1 MTINKSIGELT
12 TLDGSLDKTLKASEQ
27 LKDLPQILQKYM
39 LLGNYQIGNAKKFDS
54 HSIFNDIG
62 SIDGFIAQFVNL
74 DEAQQKAFLSLS
86 SFDEGLEDYIE
97 NTKNAVQTG
106 EKFNSQLFE
115 QIASQK
121 DGITNGVLNEFMKA
135 GGLKDAKGVLALP
148 NTQDAIALMED
159 YANHCSDAS
168 KTQQLFNAG
177 ILEQENGVYKLSQAF
192 LKEISVKQMSTVAT
206 VALTAAQKAW
216 NVVAQYGKQLLLSLG
231 VAAVAFIATKIVDYA
246 KRLHIGDLYY
256 DMKADDAYR
265 WTDTFIW
272 EALSDKNL
280 LKVLRAASLENDTA
294 NGSRRVF
301 FTTPSTPY
309 SRGDIWASSSGDN
322 KVLVCQT
329 ARPTTESFSR
339 TDWAVALKYTD
350 DTKANEALD
359 AAGKIDGDLVSFK
372 TEYNSDLEST
382 KQQIEARVT
391 TKKYNED
398 MSGLNTRISLTE
410 SKISK
415 NENAI
420 VLCATKTEAQKY
432 ADTAELNANKKLEEH
447 IKTATESID
456 SKVAKTDYTGKNIA
470 TLINQSTNTVKIKA
484 TKLNLTGAISVDKN
498 GKVAL
503 DSTSVNNSLTQV
515 SGDKI
520 TTDTITVDKL
530 KAGQIFQLLWKNDS
544 KDAYSAVGEEN
555 KLTFEADSD
564 YSEYIFIFR
573 GYKEREVVEID
584 PESAATKRVLE
595 YLSKVS
601 VIVSKP
607 VAGEWSGAEYHCAT
621 MNTPKLCMI
630 YDLSAGDNST
640 PNVSYNSD
648 TSIKSAFRP
657 FYVKAYEKNNK
668 YCTEI
673 TFFDAQ
679 SSGETAITTNNDLI
693 IPCEIYGVK

>member
-1 MTINKSIGELT
+1 MS
-12 TLDGSLDKTLKASEQ
+12 Q
-27 LKDLPQILQKYM
+27 
-39 LLGNYQIGNAKKFDS
+39 
-54 HSIFNDIG
+54 
-62 SIDGFIAQFVNL
+62 
-74 DEAQQKAFLSLS
+74 
-86 SFDEGLEDYIE
+86 
-97 NTKNAVQTG
+97 
-106 EKFNSQLFE
+106 NS
-115 QIASQK
+115 
-121 DGITNGVLNEFMKA
+121 
-135 GGLKDAKGVLALP
+135 
-148 NTQDAIALMED
+148 QDAIDVLSKVIVDTIEKKL
-159 YANHCSDAS
+159 NDARFDKS
-168 KTQQLFNAG
+168 QT
-177 ILEQENGVYKLSQAF
+177 GVVTAVSGNTYT
-192 LKEISVKQMSTVAT
+192 ISVFGSQYNITSDQIYTVGQSVVVTALQGDMKRLVCSPDNIGTMKT
-206 VALTAAQKAW
+206 VDSKV
-216 NVVAQYGKQLLLSLG
+216 NVVGSQLSIIDTDFADTIVKYTDVSEFLTLKDQGDGQLSLWFYSG
-231 VAAVAFIATKIVDYA
+231 VPSIDTAPTVNWVTEDA
-246 KRLHIGDLYY
+246 KRVHIGDLYY

-272 EALSDKNL
+272 ETLSDKNL

-301 FTTPSTPY
+301 FATPSTPY

-339 TDWAVALKYTD
+339 TDWVVALKYTD

-372 TEYNSDLEST
+372 TEYNSDLEIT

-410 SKISK
+410 SRISK

-432 ADTAELNANKKLEEH
+432 ADAAELNANKKLEEH

-470 TLINQSTNTVKIKA
+470 TLINQSINTVKIKA

-520 TTDTITVDKL
+520 TTNTITVDKL

-607 VAGEWSGAEYHCAT
+607 VAGEWSGAEYHCVT

-640 PNVSYNSD
+640 SNVSYNSD

>member
-1 MTINKSIGELT
+1 MS
-12 TLDGSLDKTLKASEQ
+12 Q
-27 LKDLPQILQKYM
+27 
-39 LLGNYQIGNAKKFDS
+39 
-54 HSIFNDIG
+54 
-62 SIDGFIAQFVNL
+62 
-74 DEAQQKAFLSLS
+74 
-86 SFDEGLEDYIE
+86 
-97 NTKNAVQTG
+97 
-106 EKFNSQLFE
+106 NS
-115 QIASQK
+115 
-121 DGITNGVLNEFMKA
+121 
-135 GGLKDAKGVLALP
+135 
-148 NTQDAIALMED
+148 QDAIDVLSKVIVDTIEKKL
-159 YANHCSDAS
+159 NDARFDKS
-168 KTQQLFNAG
+168 QT
-177 ILEQENGVYKLSQAF
+177 GVVTAVSGNTYT
-192 LKEISVKQMSTVAT
+192 ISVFGSQYNITSDQIYTVGQSVVVTALQGDMKRLVCSPDNIGTMKT
-206 VALTAAQKAW
+206 VDSKV
-216 NVVAQYGKQLLLSLG
+216 NVVGSQLSIIDTDFADTIVKYTDVSEFLTLKDQGDGQLSLWFYSG
-231 VAAVAFIATKIVDYA
+231 VPSIDTAPTVNWVTEDA
-246 KRLHIGDLYY
+246 KRVHIGDLYY

-272 EALSDKNL
+272 ETLSDKNL

-301 FTTPSTPY
+301 FATPSTPY

-339 TDWAVALKYTD
+339 TDWTVALKYTD

-359 AAGKIDGDLVSFK
+359 AAGKIDGDIVSFK
-372 TEYNSDLEST
+372 TEYNSDLEIT

-410 SKISK
+410 SRISK

-432 ADTAELNANKKLEEH
+432 ADAAELNANKKLEEH

-470 TLINQSTNTVKIKA
+470 TLINQSINTVKIKA

-544 KDAYSAVGEEN
+544 KDAYFAVGEEN

-607 VAGEWSGAEYHCAT
+607 VAGEWSGAEYHCVT

-640 PNVSYNSD
+640 SNVSYNSD

-668 YCTEI
+668 YCTEV

>member
-1 MTINKSIGELT
+1 MS
-12 TLDGSLDKTLKASEQ
+12 Q
-27 LKDLPQILQKYM
+27 
-39 LLGNYQIGNAKKFDS
+39 
-54 HSIFNDIG
+54 
-62 SIDGFIAQFVNL
+62 
-74 DEAQQKAFLSLS
+74 
-86 SFDEGLEDYIE
+86 
-97 NTKNAVQTG
+97 
-106 EKFNSQLFE
+106 NS
-115 QIASQK
+115 
-121 DGITNGVLNEFMKA
+121 
-135 GGLKDAKGVLALP
+135 
-148 NTQDAIALMED
+148 QDAIDVLSKVIVDTIEKKL
-159 YANHCSDAS
+159 NDAKFDKS
-168 KTQQLFNAG
+168 QT
-177 ILEQENGVYKLSQAF
+177 GVVTAVSGNTYT
-192 LKEISVKQMSTVAT
+192 ISVFGSQYNITSDQIYTVGQSVVVTALQGDMKRLVCSPDNIGTMKT
-206 VALTAAQKAW
+206 VDSKV
-216 NVVAQYGKQLLLSLG
+216 NVVGSQLSIIDTDFADTIVKYTDVSEFLTLKDQADGQLSLWFYSG
-231 VAAVAFIATKIVDYA
+231 VPSTDTAPTVNWVTEDA
-246 KRLHIGDLYY
+246 KRVHIGDLYY

-272 EALSDKNL
+272 ETLSDKNL
-280 LKVLRAASLENDTA
+280 LKVLRAASLETDTA

-301 FTTPSTPY
+301 FTKPSTPY
-309 SRGDIWASSSGDN
+309 NRGDVWASSSGDN

-329 ARPTTESFSR
+329 ARPITESFSR

-398 MSGLNTRISLTE
+398 MSGLNTKISLAE
-410 SKISK
+410 SRISK

-420 VLCATKTEAQKY
+420 ILCATKTEAQKY
-432 ADTAELNANKKLEEH
+432 ADAAELNANKKLEEH

-484 TKLNLTGAISVDKN
+484 TKLNLTGAISIDKN

-564 YSEYIFIFR
+564 YSGYIFIFR

-607 VAGEWSGAEYHCAT
+607 VAGEWSGAEYHCVT

-640 PNVSYNSD
+640 PSVSYNSD
-648 TSIKSAFRP
+648 TNIKSAFRP
-657 FYVKAYEKNNK
+657 FYVKAYEKNWLNQATDGAFTYKFNALTGK
-668 YCTEI
+668 YEKEQRDPQVRYYPKQI
-673 TFFDAQ
+673 YNPYEN
-679 SSGETAITTNNDLI
+679 SYIAI
-693 IPCEIYGVK
+693 GRWK

>member
-1 MTINKSIGELT
+1 MSQNSHDAIDVWSKVNVDTIEKKLNDAKFDKSQTGVVTVVNGNTYTISVFGSQYNITSDQIYTVGQSVVVTALQGDMKRLVCSPDNIGT
-12 TLDGSLDKTLKASEQ
+12 MKTVDSKVNVVGSQLSTFIDTDFADTIVKYTDVSEFLTLKDQ
-27 LKDLPQILQKYM
+27 
-39 LLGNYQIGNAKKFDS
+39 
-54 HSIFNDIG
+54 
-62 SIDGFIAQFVNL
+62 IDGQ
-74 DEAQQKAFLSLS
+74 LSLW
-86 SFDEGLEDYIE
+86 FY
-97 NTKNAVQTG
+97 
-106 EKFNSQLFE
+106 
-115 QIASQK
+115 
-121 DGITNGVLNEFMKA
+121 NGA
-135 GGLKDAKGVLALP
+135 P
-148 NTQDAIALMED
+148 SI
-159 YANHCSDAS
+159 
-168 KTQQLFNAG
+168 
-177 ILEQENGVYKLSQAF
+177 
-192 LKEISVKQMSTVAT
+192 STVP
-206 VALTAAQKAW
+206 
-216 NVVAQYGKQLLLSLG
+216 
-231 VAAVAFIATKIVDYA
+231 
-246 KRLHIGDLYY
+246 KRLHVGDLYN
-256 DMKADDAYR
+256 DIKAGDAYR
-265 WTDTFIW
+265 WEDTFVW
-272 EALSDKNL
+272 VSLEDKNL
-280 LKVLRAASLENDTA
+280 LKVLRAASLEDETA
-294 NGSRRVF
+294 NGSKRVF
-301 FTTPSTPY
+301 FTTPATPY
-309 SRGDIWASSSGDN
+309 NRGDIWANSSGDN
-322 KVLVCQT
+322 KMLVCQT
-329 ARPTTESFSR
+329 TRTTTESFSR

-350 DTKANEALD
+350 DTKADEALD
-359 AAGKIDGDLVSFK
+359 AAGKIDGDFVNFK

-410 SKISK
+410 SRISK

-420 VLCATKTEAQKY
+420 ILCATKTEAQKY
-432 ADTAELNANKKLEEH
+432 ADAAELNANKKLEEH

-484 TKLNLTGAISVDKN
+484 TKLNLTGAKSVDKK
-498 GKVAL
+498 GKVAHE
-503 DSTSVNNSLTQV
+503 STSVKNSLTQV

-607 VAGEWSGAEYHCAT
+607 VAGEWSGAEYHCVT

-640 PNVSYNSD
+640 PSVSYNSD
-648 TSIKSAFRP
+648 TNIKSAFRP

>member
-1 MTINKSIGELT
+1 MS
-12 TLDGSLDKTLKASEQ
+12 Q
-27 LKDLPQILQKYM
+27 
-39 LLGNYQIGNAKKFDS
+39 
-54 HSIFNDIG
+54 
-62 SIDGFIAQFVNL
+62 
-74 DEAQQKAFLSLS
+74 
-86 SFDEGLEDYIE
+86 
-97 NTKNAVQTG
+97 
-106 EKFNSQLFE
+106 NS
-115 QIASQK
+115 
-121 DGITNGVLNEFMKA
+121 
-135 GGLKDAKGVLALP
+135 
-148 NTQDAIALMED
+148 QDAIDVLSKVIVDTIEKKL
-159 YANHCSDAS
+159 NDAKFDKS
-168 KTQQLFNAG
+168 QT
-177 ILEQENGVYKLSQAF
+177 GVVTAVSGNTYT
-192 LKEISVKQMSTVAT
+192 ISVFGSQYNITSDQIYTVGQSVVVTALQGDMKRLVCSPDNIGTMKT
-206 VALTAAQKAW
+206 VDSKV
-216 NVVAQYGKQLLLSLG
+216 NVVGSQLSIIDTDFADTIVKYTDVSEFLTLKDQADGQLSLWFYSG
-231 VAAVAFIATKIVDYA
+231 VPSTDTAPTVNWVTEDA
-246 KRLHIGDLYY
+246 KRVHIGDLYY

-329 ARPTTESFSR
+329 ARPTTKSFSR
-339 TDWAVALKYTD
+339 TDWTVALKYTD

-520 TTDTITVDKL
+520 STDTITVDKL

-544 KDAYSAVGEEN
+544 KDAYSAAGEEN

-630 YDLSAGDNST
+630 YDLSTGDNST

>member
-1 MTINKSIGELT
+1 MS
-12 TLDGSLDKTLKASEQ
+12 Q
-27 LKDLPQILQKYM
+27 
-39 LLGNYQIGNAKKFDS
+39 
-54 HSIFNDIG
+54 
-62 SIDGFIAQFVNL
+62 
-74 DEAQQKAFLSLS
+74 
-86 SFDEGLEDYIE
+86 
-97 NTKNAVQTG
+97 
-106 EKFNSQLFE
+106 NS
-115 QIASQK
+115 
-121 DGITNGVLNEFMKA
+121 
-135 GGLKDAKGVLALP
+135 
-148 NTQDAIALMED
+148 QDAIDVLSKVIVDTIEKKL
-159 YANHCSDAS
+159 NDARFDKS
-168 KTQQLFNAG
+168 QT
-177 ILEQENGVYKLSQAF
+177 GVVTAVSGNTYT
-192 LKEISVKQMSTVAT
+192 ISVFGSQYNITSDQIYTVGQSVVVTALQGDMKRLVCSPDNIGTMKT
-206 VALTAAQKAW
+206 VDSKV
-216 NVVAQYGKQLLLSLG
+216 NVVGSQLSIIDTDFADTIVKYTDVSEFLTLKDQGDGQLSLWFYSG
-231 VAAVAFIATKIVDYA
+231 VPSIDTAPTVNWVTEDA
-246 KRLHIGDLYY
+246 KRVHIGDLYY

-272 EALSDKNL
+272 ETLSDKNL

-301 FTTPSTPY
+301 FATPSTPY

-372 TEYNSDLEST
+372 TEYNSDLEIT

-410 SKISK
+410 SRISK

-420 VLCATKTEAQKY
+420 VLCATKTEAKKY
-432 ADTAELNANKKLEEH
+432 ADAAELNANKKLEEH

-470 TLINQSTNTVKIKA
+470 TLINQSINTVKIKA

-607 VAGEWSGAEYHCAT
+607 VAGEWSGAEYHCVT

-640 PNVSYNSD
+640 SNVSYNSD

-668 YCTEI
+668 YCTEV

>member
-1 MTINKSIGELT
+1 MS
-12 TLDGSLDKTLKASEQ
+12 Q
-27 LKDLPQILQKYM
+27 
-39 LLGNYQIGNAKKFDS
+39 
-54 HSIFNDIG
+54 
-62 SIDGFIAQFVNL
+62 
-74 DEAQQKAFLSLS
+74 
-86 SFDEGLEDYIE
+86 
-97 NTKNAVQTG
+97 
-106 EKFNSQLFE
+106 NS
-115 QIASQK
+115 
-121 DGITNGVLNEFMKA
+121 
-135 GGLKDAKGVLALP
+135 
-148 NTQDAIALMED
+148 QDAIDVLSKVIVDTIEKKL
-159 YANHCSDAS
+159 NDAKFDKS
-168 KTQQLFNAG
+168 QT
-177 ILEQENGVYKLSQAF
+177 GVVTAVSGNTYT
-192 LKEISVKQMSTVAT
+192 ISVFGSQYNITSDQIYTVGQSVVVTALQGDMKRLVCSPDNIGTMKT
-206 VALTAAQKAW
+206 VDSKV
-216 NVVAQYGKQLLLSLG
+216 NVVGSQLSIIDTDFADTIVKYTDVSEFLTLKDQADGQLSLWFYSG
-231 VAAVAFIATKIVDYA
+231 VPSTDTAPTVNWVTEDA
-246 KRLHIGDLYY
+246 KRVHIGDLYY

-272 EALSDKNL
+272 ETLSDKNL

-339 TDWAVALKYTD
+339 TDWTVALKYTD

-520 TTDTITVDKL
+520 STDTITVDKL

-544 KDAYSAVGEEN
+544 KDAYSAAGEEN

-630 YDLSAGDNST
+630 YDLSTGDNST

>member
-1 MTINKSIGELT
+1 MS
-12 TLDGSLDKTLKASEQ
+12 Q
-27 LKDLPQILQKYM
+27 
-39 LLGNYQIGNAKKFDS
+39 
-54 HSIFNDIG
+54 
-62 SIDGFIAQFVNL
+62 
-74 DEAQQKAFLSLS
+74 
-86 SFDEGLEDYIE
+86 
-97 NTKNAVQTG
+97 
-106 EKFNSQLFE
+106 NS
-115 QIASQK
+115 
-121 DGITNGVLNEFMKA
+121 
-135 GGLKDAKGVLALP
+135 
-148 NTQDAIALMED
+148 QDAIDVLSKVIVDTIEKKL
-159 YANHCSDAS
+159 NDAKFDKS
-168 KTQQLFNAG
+168 QTGVVTAV
-177 ILEQENGVYKLSQAF
+177 NGNTYT
-192 LKEISVKQMSTVAT
+192 ISVFGSQYNITSDQIYTIGQSVVVTALQGDMKRLVCSPDNIGTMKTVDSK
-206 VALTAAQKAW
+206 V
-216 NVVAQYGKQLLLSLG
+216 NVVGNQLSTFIDTDFADTIVKYTDVSEFLTLKDQIDGQLSLWFYNG
-231 VAAVAFIATKIVDYA
+231 APSIDTVPTVNWTTDDA
-246 KRLHIGDLYY
+246 KRLHVGDLYY
-256 DMKADDAYR
+256 DIKAGDAYR
-265 WTDTFIW
+265 WEDTFVW
-272 EALSDKNL
+272 VSLEDKNL
-280 LKVLRAASLENDTA
+280 LKVLRAASLEDETA
-294 NGSRRVF
+294 NGSKRVF
-301 FTTPSTPY
+301 FTTPATPY
-309 SRGDIWASSSGDN
+309 SRGDIWANSSGDN
-322 KVLVCQT
+322 KMLVCQT
-329 ARPTTESFSR
+329 TRTTTESFSR
-339 TDWAVALKYTD
+339 TDWTVALKYTD
-350 DTKANEALD
+350 DTKADEALD
-359 AAGKIDGDLVSFK
+359 AAGKIDGDFVNFK

-410 SKISK
+410 SRISK

-420 VLCATKTEAQKY
+420 ILCATKTEAQKY
-432 ADTAELNANKKLEEH
+432 ADAAELNANKKLEEH

-530 KAGQIFQLLWKNDS
+530 KAGQIFQPLWKNDS

-564 YSEYIFIFR
+564 YSEYIFVFR

-584 PESAATKRVLE
+584 SESAATKRVLE

-630 YDLSAGDNST
+630 YDLSTGDNST

-679 SSGETAITTNNDLI
+679 SSGETTITTNNDLI

>member
-1 MTINKSIGELT
+1 MS
-12 TLDGSLDKTLKASEQ
+12 Q
-27 LKDLPQILQKYM
+27 
-39 LLGNYQIGNAKKFDS
+39 
-54 HSIFNDIG
+54 
-62 SIDGFIAQFVNL
+62 
-74 DEAQQKAFLSLS
+74 
-86 SFDEGLEDYIE
+86 
-97 NTKNAVQTG
+97 
-106 EKFNSQLFE
+106 NS
-115 QIASQK
+115 
-121 DGITNGVLNEFMKA
+121 
-135 GGLKDAKGVLALP
+135 
-148 NTQDAIALMED
+148 QDAIDVLSKVIVDTIEKKL
-159 YANHCSDAS
+159 NDAKFDKS
-168 KTQQLFNAG
+168 QTGVVTAV
-177 ILEQENGVYKLSQAF
+177 NGNTYT
-192 LKEISVKQMSTVAT
+192 ISVFGSQYNITSDQIYTVGQSVVVTALQGDMKRLVCSPDNIGTMKT
-206 VALTAAQKAW
+206 VDSKV
-216 NVVAQYGKQLLLSLG
+216 NVVGNQLSTFIDTDFADTIVKYTDVSEFLTLKDQIDGQLSLWFYNG
-231 VAAVAFIATKIVDYA
+231 APSIDTVPTVNWATDDA
-246 KRLHIGDLYY
+246 KRLHVGDLYY
-256 DMKADDAYR
+256 DIKAGDAYR
-265 WTDTFIW
+265 WEDTFVW
-272 EALSDKNL
+272 VSLEDKNL
-280 LKVLRAASLENDTA
+280 LKVLRAASLEDETA
-294 NGSRRVF
+294 NGLKRVF
-301 FTTPSTPY
+301 FTTPATPY
-309 SRGDIWASSSGDN
+309 SRGDIWANSSGDN
-322 KVLVCQT
+322 KMLVCQT
-329 ARPTTESFSR
+329 TRTTTESFSR

-350 DTKANEALD
+350 DTKADEALD
-359 AAGKIDGDLVSFK
+359 AAGKIDGDFVNFK

-410 SKISK
+410 SRISK

-420 VLCATKTEAQKY
+420 ILCATKTEAQKY
-432 ADTAELNANKKLEEH
+432 ADAAELNANKKLEEH

-498 GKVAL
+498 GKVTL

-584 PESAATKRVLE
+584 PKSSATKRVLE
-595 YLSKVS
+595 YLGKVS

-607 VAGEWSGAEYHCAT
+607 VAGTWSGAEYHCVI
-621 MNTPKLCMI
+621 MNMPKLCMV
-630 YDLSAGDNST
+630 YDFSTGGENSV
-640 PNVSYNSD
+640 PSISYSSD

-657 FYVKAYEKNNK
+657 FCVKTYEKNNK

-679 SSGETAITTNNDLI
+679 SSGETNITTNNDLI

>member
-1 MTINKSIGELT
+1 MS
-12 TLDGSLDKTLKASEQ
+12 Q
-27 LKDLPQILQKYM
+27 
-39 LLGNYQIGNAKKFDS
+39 
-54 HSIFNDIG
+54 
-62 SIDGFIAQFVNL
+62 
-74 DEAQQKAFLSLS
+74 
-86 SFDEGLEDYIE
+86 
-97 NTKNAVQTG
+97 
-106 EKFNSQLFE
+106 NS
-115 QIASQK
+115 
-121 DGITNGVLNEFMKA
+121 
-135 GGLKDAKGVLALP
+135 
-148 NTQDAIALMED
+148 QDAIDVLSKVIVDTIEKKL
-159 YANHCSDAS
+159 NDAKFDKS
-168 KTQQLFNAG
+168 QT
-177 ILEQENGVYKLSQAF
+177 GVVTAVSGNTYT
-192 LKEISVKQMSTVAT
+192 ISVFGSQYNITSDQIYTVGQSVVVT
-206 VALTAAQKAW
+206 ALQGDMKRLVCSPDNIGTMKTLDSKV
-216 NVVAQYGKQLLLSLG
+216 NVVGSQLSIIDTDFADTIVKYTDVSEFLTLKDQADGQLSLWFYSG
-231 VAAVAFIATKIVDYA
+231 VPSTDTAPTVNWVTEDA
-246 KRLHIGDLYY
+246 KRVHIGDLYY

-339 TDWAVALKYTD
+339 TDWTVALKYTD

-520 TTDTITVDKL
+520 STDTITVDKL

-544 KDAYSAVGEEN
+544 KDAYSAAGEEN

-630 YDLSAGDNST
+630 YDLSTGDNST

>member
-1 MTINKSIGELT
+1 MS
-12 TLDGSLDKTLKASEQ
+12 Q
-27 LKDLPQILQKYM
+27 
-39 LLGNYQIGNAKKFDS
+39 
-54 HSIFNDIG
+54 
-62 SIDGFIAQFVNL
+62 
-74 DEAQQKAFLSLS
+74 
-86 SFDEGLEDYIE
+86 
-97 NTKNAVQTG
+97 
-106 EKFNSQLFE
+106 NS
-115 QIASQK
+115 
-121 DGITNGVLNEFMKA
+121 
-135 GGLKDAKGVLALP
+135 
-148 NTQDAIALMED
+148 QDAIDVLSKVIVDTIEKKL
-159 YANHCSDAS
+159 NDAKFDKS
-168 KTQQLFNAG
+168 QT
-177 ILEQENGVYKLSQAF
+177 GVVTAVSGNTYT
-192 LKEISVKQMSTVAT
+192 ISVFGSQYNITSDQIYTVGQSVVVTALQGDMKRLVCSPDNIGTMKT
-206 VALTAAQKAW
+206 VDSKV
-216 NVVAQYGKQLLLSLG
+216 NVVGSQLSIIDTDFADTIVKYTDVSEFLTLKDQADGQLSLWFYSG
-231 VAAVAFIATKIVDYA
+231 VPSTDTAPTVNWVTEDA
-246 KRLHIGDLYY
+246 KRVHIGDLYY

-272 EALSDKNL
+272 ETLSDKNL
-280 LKVLRAASLENDTA
+280 LKVLRAASLETDTA

-301 FTTPSTPY
+301 FTKPSTPY
-309 SRGDIWASSSGDN
+309 NRGDVWASSSGDN

-329 ARPTTESFSR
+329 ARPITESFSR

-398 MSGLNTRISLTE
+398 MSGLNTKISLAE
-410 SKISK
+410 SRISK

-420 VLCATKTEAQKY
+420 ILCATKTEAQKY
-432 ADTAELNANKKLEEH
+432 ADAAELNANKKLEEH

-484 TKLNLTGAISVDKN
+484 TKLNLTGAISIDKN

-564 YSEYIFIFR
+564 YSGYIFIFR

-607 VAGEWSGAEYHCAT
+607 ESLDNNKVYYVRAVGETVNGYVLDTDFCAFRIEYDGQLQKLKIVAENEKREGRI
-621 MNTPKLCMI
+621 KL
-630 YDLSAGDNST
+630 T
-640 PNVSYNSD
+640 V
-648 TSIKSAFRP
+648 TKSADEPNNFDSIR
-657 FYVKAYEKNNK
+657 VKRREFGKSTGLRFMK
-668 YCTEI
+668 RR
-673 TFFDAQ
+673 
-679 SSGETAITTNNDLI
+679 S
-693 IPCEIYGVK
+693 

>member
-1 MTINKSIGELT
+1 MS
-12 TLDGSLDKTLKASEQ
+12 Q
-27 LKDLPQILQKYM
+27 
-39 LLGNYQIGNAKKFDS
+39 
-54 HSIFNDIG
+54 
-62 SIDGFIAQFVNL
+62 
-74 DEAQQKAFLSLS
+74 
-86 SFDEGLEDYIE
+86 
-97 NTKNAVQTG
+97 
-106 EKFNSQLFE
+106 NS
-115 QIASQK
+115 
-121 DGITNGVLNEFMKA
+121 
-135 GGLKDAKGVLALP
+135 
-148 NTQDAIALMED
+148 QDAIDVLSKVIVDTIEKKL
-159 YANHCSDAS
+159 NDARFDKS
-168 KTQQLFNAG
+168 QT
-177 ILEQENGVYKLSQAF
+177 GVVTAVSGNTYT
-192 LKEISVKQMSTVAT
+192 ISVFGSQYNITSDQIYTVGQSVVVTALQGDMKRLVCSPDNIGTMKT
-206 VALTAAQKAW
+206 VDSKV
-216 NVVAQYGKQLLLSLG
+216 NVVGSQLSIIDTDFADTIVKYTDVSEFLTLKDQGDGQLSLWFYSG
-231 VAAVAFIATKIVDYA
+231 VPSIDTAPTVNWVTEDA
-246 KRLHIGDLYY
+246 KRVHIGDLYY

-272 EALSDKNL
+272 ETLSDKNL

-301 FTTPSTPY
+301 FATPSTPY

-339 TDWAVALKYTD
+339 TDWVVALKYTD

-372 TEYNSDLEST
+372 TEYNSDLEIT

-410 SKISK
+410 SRISK

-420 VLCATKTEAQKY
+420 VLYATKTEAQKY
-432 ADTAELNANKKLEEH
+432 ADAAELNANKKLEEH

-470 TLINQSTNTVKIKA
+470 TLINQSINTVKIKA

-607 VAGEWSGAEYHCAT
+607 VAGEWSGAEYHCVT

-640 PNVSYNSD
+640 SNVSYNSD

-668 YCTEI
+668 YCTEV

>member
-1 MTINKSIGELT
+1 MS
-12 TLDGSLDKTLKASEQ
+12 Q
-27 LKDLPQILQKYM
+27 
-39 LLGNYQIGNAKKFDS
+39 
-54 HSIFNDIG
+54 
-62 SIDGFIAQFVNL
+62 
-74 DEAQQKAFLSLS
+74 
-86 SFDEGLEDYIE
+86 
-97 NTKNAVQTG
+97 
-106 EKFNSQLFE
+106 NS
-115 QIASQK
+115 
-121 DGITNGVLNEFMKA
+121 
-135 GGLKDAKGVLALP
+135 
-148 NTQDAIALMED
+148 QDAIDVLSKVIVDTIEKKL
-159 YANHCSDAS
+159 NDAKFDKS
-168 KTQQLFNAG
+168 QT
-177 ILEQENGVYKLSQAF
+177 GVVTAVSGNTYT
-192 LKEISVKQMSTVAT
+192 ISVFGSQYNITSDQIYTVGQSVVVTALQGDMKRLVCSPDNIGTMKT
-206 VALTAAQKAW
+206 VDSKV
-216 NVVAQYGKQLLLSLG
+216 NVVGSQLSIIDTDFADTIVKYTDVSEFLTLKDQADGQLSLWFYSG
-231 VAAVAFIATKIVDYA
+231 VPSTDTAPTVNWVTEDA
-246 KRLHIGDLYY
+246 KRVHIGDLYY

-372 TEYNSDLEST
+372 MEYNSDLEST

-607 VAGEWSGAEYHCAT
+607 VAGEWSGAEYHCVT

-630 YDLSAGDNST
+630 YDLSAGDNLS
-640 PNVSYNSD
+640 
-648 TSIKSAFRP
+648 
-657 FYVKAYEKNNK
+657 
-668 YCTEI
+668 
-673 TFFDAQ
+673 
-679 SSGETAITTNNDLI
+679 LI
-693 IPCEIYGVK
+693 HI

>member
-1 MTINKSIGELT
+1 MS
-12 TLDGSLDKTLKASEQ
+12 Q
-27 LKDLPQILQKYM
+27 
-39 LLGNYQIGNAKKFDS
+39 
-54 HSIFNDIG
+54 
-62 SIDGFIAQFVNL
+62 
-74 DEAQQKAFLSLS
+74 
-86 SFDEGLEDYIE
+86 
-97 NTKNAVQTG
+97 
-106 EKFNSQLFE
+106 NS
-115 QIASQK
+115 
-121 DGITNGVLNEFMKA
+121 
-135 GGLKDAKGVLALP
+135 
-148 NTQDAIALMED
+148 QDAIDVLSKVIVDTIEKKL
-159 YANHCSDAS
+159 NDAKFDKS
-168 KTQQLFNAG
+168 QT
-177 ILEQENGVYKLSQAF
+177 GVVTAVSGNTYT
-192 LKEISVKQMSTVAT
+192 ISVFGSQYNITSDQIYTVGQSVVVTALQGDMKRLVCSPDNIGIMKT
-206 VALTAAQKAW
+206 VDSKV
-216 NVVAQYGKQLLLSLG
+216 NVVGSQLSIIDTDFADTIVKYTDVSEFLTLKDQADGQLSLWFYSG
-231 VAAVAFIATKIVDYA
+231 VPSTDTAPTVNWVTEDA
-246 KRLHIGDLYY
+246 KRVHIGDLYY

-339 TDWAVALKYTD
+339 TDWTVALKYTD

-382 KQQIEARVT
+382 KQQIEACVT

-520 TTDTITVDKL
+520 STDTITVDKL

-544 KDAYSAVGEEN
+544 KDAYSAAGEEN

-630 YDLSAGDNST
+630 YDLSTGDNST

>member
-1 MTINKSIGELT
+1 MS
-12 TLDGSLDKTLKASEQ
+12 Q
-27 LKDLPQILQKYM
+27 
-39 LLGNYQIGNAKKFDS
+39 
-54 HSIFNDIG
+54 
-62 SIDGFIAQFVNL
+62 
-74 DEAQQKAFLSLS
+74 
-86 SFDEGLEDYIE
+86 
-97 NTKNAVQTG
+97 
-106 EKFNSQLFE
+106 NS
-115 QIASQK
+115 
-121 DGITNGVLNEFMKA
+121 
-135 GGLKDAKGVLALP
+135 
-148 NTQDAIALMED
+148 QDAIDVLSKVIVDTIEKKL
-159 YANHCSDAS
+159 NDAKFDKS
-168 KTQQLFNAG
+168 QT
-177 ILEQENGVYKLSQAF
+177 GVVTAVSGNTYT
-192 LKEISVKQMSTVAT
+192 ISVFGSQYNITSDQIYTVGQSVVVTALQGDMKRLVCSPDNIGTMKT
-206 VALTAAQKAW
+206 VDSKV
-216 NVVAQYGKQLLLSLG
+216 NVVGSQLSIIDTDFADTIVKYTDVSEFLTLKDQVDGQLSLWFYSG
-231 VAAVAFIATKIVDYA
+231 VPSTDTAPTVNWVTEDA

-359 AAGKIDGDLVSFK
+359 AASKIDGDLVSFK

-420 VLCATKTEAQKY
+420 VLCATKTEAQEY

-530 KAGQIFQLLWKNDS
+530 KAGQIFQLLWKSDS

-607 VAGEWSGAEYHCAT
+607 VAGEWSGAEYHCVT

-640 PNVSYNSD
+640 PSVSYNSD
-648 TSIKSAFRP
+648 TNIKSAFRP

>member
-1 MTINKSIGELT
+1 MS
-12 TLDGSLDKTLKASEQ
+12 Q
-27 LKDLPQILQKYM
+27 
-39 LLGNYQIGNAKKFDS
+39 
-54 HSIFNDIG
+54 
-62 SIDGFIAQFVNL
+62 
-74 DEAQQKAFLSLS
+74 
-86 SFDEGLEDYIE
+86 
-97 NTKNAVQTG
+97 
-106 EKFNSQLFE
+106 NS
-115 QIASQK
+115 
-121 DGITNGVLNEFMKA
+121 
-135 GGLKDAKGVLALP
+135 
-148 NTQDAIALMED
+148 QDAIDVLSKVIVDTIEKKL
-159 YANHCSDAS
+159 NDAKFDKS
-168 KTQQLFNAG
+168 QT
-177 ILEQENGVYKLSQAF
+177 GVVTAVSGNTYT
-192 LKEISVKQMSTVAT
+192 ISVFGSQYNITSDQIYTVGQSVVVTALQGDMKRLVCSPDNIGTMKT
-206 VALTAAQKAW
+206 VDSKV
-216 NVVAQYGKQLLLSLG
+216 NVVGSQLSIIDTDFADTIVKYTDVSEFLTLKDQVDGQLSLWFYSG
-231 VAAVAFIATKIVDYA
+231 VPSIDTAPTVNWVTEDA

-272 EALSDKNL
+272 ETLSDKNL

-420 VLCATKTEAQKY
+420 ILCATKTEAQKY
-432 ADTAELNANKKLEEH
+432 ADAAELNANKKLEEH

-470 TLINQSTNTVKIKA
+470 TLINQSTNTVKIKG
-484 TKLNLTGAISVDKN
+484 TKLNLTGAVSVDKN

-564 YSEYIFIFR
+564 YSVYIFIFR

-584 PESAATKRVLE
+584 PENAATKRVLE

-607 VAGEWSGAEYHCAT
+607 VTGEWSGAEYHCVT

-640 PNVSYNSD
+640 SSVSYNSD
-648 TSIKSAFRP
+648 ASIKSAFRP

>member
-1 MTINKSIGELT
+1 MS
-12 TLDGSLDKTLKASEQ
+12 Q
-27 LKDLPQILQKYM
+27 
-39 LLGNYQIGNAKKFDS
+39 
-54 HSIFNDIG
+54 
-62 SIDGFIAQFVNL
+62 
-74 DEAQQKAFLSLS
+74 
-86 SFDEGLEDYIE
+86 
-97 NTKNAVQTG
+97 
-106 EKFNSQLFE
+106 NS
-115 QIASQK
+115 
-121 DGITNGVLNEFMKA
+121 
-135 GGLKDAKGVLALP
+135 
-148 NTQDAIALMED
+148 QDAIDVLSKVIVDTIEKKL
-159 YANHCSDAS
+159 NDAKFDKS
-168 KTQQLFNAG
+168 QTGVVTAV
-177 ILEQENGVYKLSQAF
+177 NGNTYT
-192 LKEISVKQMSTVAT
+192 ISVFGSQYNITSDQIYTVGQSVVVTALQGDMKRLVCSPDNIGTMKT
-206 VALTAAQKAW
+206 VDSKV
-216 NVVAQYGKQLLLSLG
+216 NVVGSQLSTFIDTDFADTIIKYTDVSEFLTLKDQIDGQLSLWFYSG
-231 VAAVAFIATKIVDYA
+231 VPSTDTAPTVNWVTNDA
-246 KRLHIGDLYY
+246 KRVHIGDLYY

-280 LKVLRAASLENDTA
+280 LKVLRAASLEDNTA
-294 NGSRRVF
+294 NGLKRVF
-301 FTTPSTPY
+301 FTTPATPY
-309 SRGDIWASSSGDN
+309 NRGDIWANSSGDN

-329 ARPTTESFSR
+329 ARATTESFSR

-391 TKKYNED
+391 TEKYNED

-410 SKISK
+410 SRISK

-420 VLCATKTEAQKY
+420 ILCATKTEAQKY
-432 ADTAELNANKKLEEH
+432 ADAAELNANKKLEEH

-470 TLINQSTNTVKIKA
+470 TLINQSINTVKIKA
-484 TKLNLTGAISVDKN
+484 TKLNLIGAISVDKN

-520 TTDTITVDKL
+520 STDTITVDKL

-607 VAGEWSGAEYHCAT
+607 VAGEWSGAEYHCVT
-621 MNTPKLCMI
+621 MNTPKLCII

-640 PNVSYNSD
+640 PSVSYNSD

-693 IPCEIYGVK
+693 QRKRHGAETGKVAV

>member
-1 MTINKSIGELT
+1 MS
-12 TLDGSLDKTLKASEQ
+12 Q
-27 LKDLPQILQKYM
+27 
-39 LLGNYQIGNAKKFDS
+39 
-54 HSIFNDIG
+54 
-62 SIDGFIAQFVNL
+62 
-74 DEAQQKAFLSLS
+74 
-86 SFDEGLEDYIE
+86 
-97 NTKNAVQTG
+97 
-106 EKFNSQLFE
+106 NS
-115 QIASQK
+115 
-121 DGITNGVLNEFMKA
+121 
-135 GGLKDAKGVLALP
+135 
-148 NTQDAIALMED
+148 QDAIDVLSKVIVDTIEKKL
-159 YANHCSDAS
+159 NDAKFDKS
-168 KTQQLFNAG
+168 QT
-177 ILEQENGVYKLSQAF
+177 GVVTAVSGNTYT
-192 LKEISVKQMSTVAT
+192 ISVFGSQYNITSDQIYTVGQSVVVTALQGDMKRLVCSPDNIGTMKT
-206 VALTAAQKAW
+206 VDSKV
-216 NVVAQYGKQLLLSLG
+216 NVVGNQLSIIDTDFADTIVKYTDVSEFLTLKDQADGQLSLWFYSG
-231 VAAVAFIATKIVDYA
+231 VPSTDTAPTVNWVTEDA
-246 KRLHIGDLYY
+246 KRVHIGDLYY

-530 KAGQIFQLLWKNDS
+530 KAGQIFQPLWKNDS

-584 PESAATKRVLE
+584 PESAATKQVLE

-607 VAGEWSGAEYHCAT
+607 VAGTWSGAEYHCVI
-621 MNTPKLCMI
+621 MNMPKLCMV
-630 YDLSAGDNST
+630 YDFST
-640 PNVSYNSD
+640 GGEVMSVPSISYSSD

-657 FYVKAYEKNNK
+657 FSVKTYEKNNK

>member
-1 MTINKSIGELT
+1 MS
-12 TLDGSLDKTLKASEQ
+12 Q
-27 LKDLPQILQKYM
+27 
-39 LLGNYQIGNAKKFDS
+39 
-54 HSIFNDIG
+54 
-62 SIDGFIAQFVNL
+62 
-74 DEAQQKAFLSLS
+74 
-86 SFDEGLEDYIE
+86 
-97 NTKNAVQTG
+97 
-106 EKFNSQLFE
+106 NS
-115 QIASQK
+115 
-121 DGITNGVLNEFMKA
+121 
-135 GGLKDAKGVLALP
+135 
-148 NTQDAIALMED
+148 QDAIDVLSKVIVDTIEKKL
-159 YANHCSDAS
+159 NDAKFDKS
-168 KTQQLFNAG
+168 QTGVVTAV
-177 ILEQENGVYKLSQAF
+177 NGNTYT
-192 LKEISVKQMSTVAT
+192 ISVFGSQYNITSDQIYTVGQSVVVTALQGDMKRLVCSPDNIGTMKT
-206 VALTAAQKAW
+206 VDSKV
-216 NVVAQYGKQLLLSLG
+216 NVVGSQLSTFIDTDFADTIIKYTDVSEFLTLKDQIDGQLSLWFYSG
-231 VAAVAFIATKIVDYA
+231 VPSTDTAPTVNWVTNDA
-246 KRLHIGDLYY
+246 KRVHIGDLYY

-280 LKVLRAASLENDTA
+280 LKVLRAASLEDDTA
-294 NGSRRVF
+294 NGLKRVF
-301 FTTPSTPY
+301 FTTPATPY
-309 SRGDIWASSSGDN
+309 NRGDIWANSSGDN

-329 ARPTTESFSR
+329 ARATTESFSR

-391 TKKYNED
+391 TEKYNED

-410 SKISK
+410 SRISK

-420 VLCATKTEAQKY
+420 ILCATKTEAQKY
-432 ADTAELNANKKLEEH
+432 ADAAELNANKKLEEH

-470 TLINQSTNTVKIKA
+470 TLINQSINTVKIKA
-484 TKLNLTGAISVDKN
+484 TKLNLIGAISVDKN

-520 TTDTITVDKL
+520 STDTITVDKL

-607 VAGEWSGAEYHCAT
+607 VAGEWSGAEYHCVT
-621 MNTPKLCMI
+621 MNTPKLCII

-640 PNVSYNSD
+640 PSVSYNSD

-679 SSGETAITTNNDLI
+679 SSGETDENKKKYAAF
-693 IPCEIYGVK
+693 VKEQGDVGTYCSYCVRRV

>member
-1 MTINKSIGELT
+1 MS
-12 TLDGSLDKTLKASEQ
+12 Q
-27 LKDLPQILQKYM
+27 
-39 LLGNYQIGNAKKFDS
+39 
-54 HSIFNDIG
+54 
-62 SIDGFIAQFVNL
+62 
-74 DEAQQKAFLSLS
+74 
-86 SFDEGLEDYIE
+86 
-97 NTKNAVQTG
+97 
-106 EKFNSQLFE
+106 NS
-115 QIASQK
+115 
-121 DGITNGVLNEFMKA
+121 
-135 GGLKDAKGVLALP
+135 
-148 NTQDAIALMED
+148 QDAIDVLSKVIVDTIEKKL
-159 YANHCSDAS
+159 NDAKFDKS
-168 KTQQLFNAG
+168 QT
-177 ILEQENGVYKLSQAF
+177 GVVTAVSGNTYT
-192 LKEISVKQMSTVAT
+192 ISVFGSQYNITSDQIYTVGQSVVVTALQGDMKRLVCSPDNIGTMKT
-206 VALTAAQKAW
+206 VDSKV
-216 NVVAQYGKQLLLSLG
+216 NVVGSQLSIIDTDFADTIVKYTDVSEFLTLKDQVDGQLSLWFYSG
-231 VAAVAFIATKIVDYA
+231 VPSTDTAPTVNWVTEDA

-564 YSEYIFIFR
+564 YTI
-573 GYKEREVVEID
+573 
-584 PESAATKRVLE
+584 ESKN
-595 YLSKVS
+595 KNW
-601 VIVSKP
+601 I
-607 VAGEWSGAEYHCAT
+607 
-621 MNTPKLCMI
+621 
-630 YDLSAGDNST
+630 
-640 PNVSYNSD
+640 SD
-648 TSIKSAFRP
+648 I
-657 FYVKAYEKNNK
+657 
-668 YCTEI
+668 
-673 TFFDAQ
+673 
-679 SSGETAITTNNDLI
+679 
-693 IPCEIYGVK
+693 